1 MVFMDIRQHLF
12 DFSILSWNVRG
23 ASNDTAKRHI
33 KELIRKHK
41 PKLIF
46 LIETHV
52 QFAKVR
58 NFWQRVGYI
67 PIHIVE
73 AQGHYRGIW
82 ALAEVGHNLDISV
95 WEYSNQSI
103 SLEIKSGNQKW
114 ICTGVYASP
123 NPSIRGIF
131 RQHLCDL
138 NLHINTPWL
147 LLGDWNE
154 ILLPGEKRGVASR
167 SLEHPFLKEC

>member
-1 MVFMDIRQHLF
+1 MDIRQHLF

-23 ASNDTAKRHI
+23 ASNDMAKRHI

-73 AQGHYRGIW
+73 AQGHYGGI
-82 ALAEVGHNLDISV
+82 
-95 WEYSNQSI
+95 
-103 SLEIKSGNQKW
+103 
-114 ICTGVYASP
+114 
-123 NPSIRGIF
+123 
-131 RQHLCDL
+131 
-138 NLHINTPWL
+138 
-147 LLGDWNE
+147 
-154 ILLPGEKRGVASR
+154 
-167 SLEHPFLKEC
+167 